1 MNREV
6 LKNMKLMNKKNIT
19 KFKETEIGTIP
30 EEWEVSIIPKIAKNF
45 DKERKPLS
53 SSERERMVG
62 AYPYY
67 GAAGIIDWV
76 NNYIFDGK
84 YLLVAE
90 DGTVTDEKGHPTL
103 QLTNGKFWVS
113 NHAHILQCENF
124 IETKFLYYA
133 LKNQNI
139 RAFVTGAVQP
149 KLNQENL
156 NSIQLPYPTKEER
169 YNICEILSSFDDKIE
184 LNYKI
189 NFNLEKLARSLF
201 KKWFIDIGDE
211 LPEGWKIEK
220 IGNLK
225 LTITDY
231 VANGSFATLKENVS
245 KIYDTPEYA
254 LFVRNTDLKNKFT
267 TKRYVDKKAYDFLTK
282 THLNG
287 GEVIISNVADVG
299 SVYKCPKFN
308 IPMVLGNNVIML
320 NGNLLNN
327 YLYLFFSSQIGQSM
341 IQSITSGSAQLKF
354 NKTDFRNLQILK
366 PSNEILIK
374 FDSVCEK
381 IFQLIQD
388 NQNEIENLII
398 IRDSLLSKLMNGK
411 IRVK

>member
-1 MNREV
+1 
-6 LKNMKLMNKKNIT
+6 MKTEIAT
-19 KFKETEIGTIP
+19 KFKDTDIGLIP
-30 EEWEVSIIPKIAKNF
+30 EDWDIITIPKIARNF
-45 DKERKPLS
+45 DNKRKPLS
-53 SSERERMVG
+53 STEREKMQG
-62 AYPYY
+62 IYPYY

-76 NNYIFDGK
+76 NNHIFDGK

-90 DGTVTDEKGHPTL
+90 DGTVTDEDGYPTL
-103 QLTNGKFWVS
+103 QLTDGKFWVS

-156 NSIQLPYPTKEER
+156 NSIQFPYPTNKEER
-169 YNICEILSSFDDKIE
+169 NNICEILSSIDAKIDI
-184 LNYKI
+184 NNKI
-189 NFNLEKLARSLF
+189 NSNLEKLASMLF

-211 LPEGWKIEK
+211 LPKGWKMEK
-220 IGNLK
+220 VGNLG

-254 LFVRNTDLKNKFT
+254 LFVRNTDLKNKFIT
-267 TKRYVDKKAYDFLTK
+267 RRYVDKKAYDFLLK

-299 SVYKCPKFN
+299 SVYRCPKFN
-308 IPMVLGNNVIML
+308 MPMVLGNNVIML
-320 NGNLLNN
+320 NGDYLNN
-327 YLYLFFSSQIGQSM
+327 YLYLFFSSPIGQGA

-366 PSNEILIK
+366 PSDEILKK
-374 FDSVCEK
+374 FDSICEE
-381 IFQLIQD
+381 IFQLIQST
-388 NQNEIENLII
+388 QNEIESLVT
-398 IRDSLLSKLMNGK
+398 IRESTLSRLMNGK
-411 IRVK
+411 IRIN